1 MDFNSAFNNYKSGT
15 ATEEERQL
23 VEGEIQKSRLIIEYL
38 DNDIMPS
45 PDFNE
50 LGDMKKIRHRLR
62 RRSAAIV
69 SVSILLCVAIFLG
82 IFYGIVPALEKVYWD
97 PAETE
102 LEIPYTS
109 DLDMTLS
116 AYAELFC
123 PYITINHA
131 AVSRRGFASYDISVS
146 YWNSV
151 RGGSLSY
158 ANLTMDK
165 GQLSL
170 PRGFMNFVPANIF
183 ENACFPKY
191 PMDTESKEYY
201 YNSLSTLPDYLTI
214 DAAVSFTEDLSI
226 DELIELN
233 EKLQEKNAY
242 LVWVG
247 VRACDESLQ
256 MSPLA
261 GMSPFSGGTVREIEN
276 EEYPCLEIKGKDRN
290 AENIEEHFK
299 SLLKFS
305 KDRQLMNRSLPYS
318 PFPEYYDNVL
328 SYVEE
333 NGIKSYGAYISAP
346 PSVMKELLDSGL
358 ASQIW
363 PQDVWIH
370 I

>member
-1 MDFNSAFNNYKSGT
+1 MDFKSAFNNYISGS
-15 ATEEERQL
+15 AADEERQL
-23 VEGEIQKSRLIIEYL
+23 VESEIEKNRLINQYLDGEIL
-38 DNDIMPS
+38 PS
-45 PDFNE
+45 PE
-50 LGDMKKIRHRLR
+50 LGELEDMKKLRHRMR
-62 RRSAAIV
+62 RRSAGIV
-69 SVSILLCVAIFLG
+69 TVSILLCAALFLG
-82 IFYGIVPALEKVYWD
+82 IFYGIVPALEKSYWD
-97 PAETE
+97 PAERE
-102 LEIPYTS
+102 LGIPYTS

-151 RGGSLSY
+151 RGGDLSY

-170 PRGFMNFVPANIF
+170 PRGFMNFCPLNIF

-191 PMDTESKEYY
+191 PMYTESKEYY
-201 YNSLSTLPDYLTI
+201 YNSFSTLPDYLTI

-226 DELIELN
+226 DELIKLN

-247 VRACDESLQ
+247 VRSCDESLQ
-256 MSPLA
+256 ITPLV
-261 GMSPFSGGTVREIEN
+261 GMSPFSGGTIREIQN
-276 EEYPCLEIKGKDRN
+276 EEYPYLEIKGSELN
-290 AENIEEHFK
+290 AENIEKHFK

-333 NGIKSYGAYISAP
+333 NGVKSYGAYISAP